1 MARGWESK
9 QVESQM
15 EERREKQPV
24 IGGAKSVGDR
34 EAEREKQNLLLSRAY
49 IQHQIESSSN
59 NRYTESLNKALEEI
73 EHKLADL
80 SGKG

>member
-15 EERREKQPV
+15 DDAREKHDA
-24 IGGAKSVGDR
+24 GGR
-34 EAEREKQNLLLSRAY
+34 EVTVDGQKVQREKQNLLLSRAY

-59 NRYTESLNKALEEI
+59 RRYTESLNKALEEI
-73 EHKLADL
+73 ERKLSDL
-80 SGKG
+80 SAR

>member
-15 EERREKQPV
+15 EDGREKQPV
-24 IGGAKSVGDR
+24 TGDAKSADDK
-34 EAEREKQNLLLSRAY
+34 EAEREKQNLLLSRSY

-73 EHKLADL
+73 ERKLAGF
-80 SGKG
+80 SSKG

>member
-15 EERREKQPV
+15 EDGREKQPV
-24 IGGAKSVGDR
+24 TGTKSADDK

-73 EHKLADL
+73 ERKLTDL
-80 SGKG
+80 SSRS

>member
-1 MARGWESK
+1 
-9 QVESQM
+9 M
-15 EERREKQPV
+15 EDGREKQPV
-24 IGGAKSVGDR
+24 TGDAKSADDK

-73 EHKLADL
+73 ERKLAAL
-80 SGKG
+80 SCKD

>member
-15 EERREKQPV
+15 EDGRENQPV
-24 IGGAKSVGDR
+24 TGDEKSADDK

-73 EHKLADL
+73 ERKLAVL
-80 SGKG
+80 SSKG

>member
-15 EERREKQPV
+15 EDGREKQPV
-24 IGGAKSVGDR
+24 TGDAKSADDK
-34 EAEREKQNLLLSRAY
+34 EAEREKQNLLLSRSY

-73 EHKLADL
+73 ERKLAAL
-80 SGKG
+80 SCKD

>member
-15 EERREKQPV
+15 EDGREKQPV
-24 IGGAKSVGDR
+24 TGDAKSADK
-34 EAEREKQNLLLSRAY
+34 EAEREKQNLLLSRSY

-73 EHKLADL
+73 ERKLAGF
-80 SGKG
+80 SSKG

>member
-15 EERREKQPV
+15 EDGREKHPA
-24 IGGAKSVGDR
+24 GGAARSADDK
-34 EAEREKQNLLLSRAY
+34 ETEREKQNLLLSRAY

-59 NRYTESLNKALEEI
+59 SRYIESLNKALEEI
-73 EHKLADL
+73 ERKLAAL
-80 SGKG
+80 ATHS

>member
-9 QVESQM
+9 QVELQM
-15 EERREKQPV
+15 ENGREKQPV
-24 IGGAKSVGDR
+24 TGGTKSADDK
-34 EAEREKQNLLLSRAY
+34 EAERERQNLLLSRAY

-73 EHKLADL
+73 ERKIAGLA
-80 SGKG
+80 SKS

>member
-15 EERREKQPV
+15 EDGREKQPAS
-24 IGGAKSVGDR
+24 GGARSADDK

-73 EHKLADL
+73 ERKLTGL
-80 SGKG
+80 STKS

>member
-15 EERREKQPV
+15 EDGREKQPAS
-24 IGGAKSVGDR
+24 GGERSADDK

-59 NRYTESLNKALEEI
+59 NRYTESLNKALQEI
-73 EHKLADL
+73 ERKLAGL
-80 SGKG
+80 SSKS

>member
-15 EERREKQPV
+15 EDGREKQPV
-24 IGGAKSVGDR
+24 TGDAKSADDK

-73 EHKLADL
+73 ERKLAGF
-80 SGKG
+80 SSKG